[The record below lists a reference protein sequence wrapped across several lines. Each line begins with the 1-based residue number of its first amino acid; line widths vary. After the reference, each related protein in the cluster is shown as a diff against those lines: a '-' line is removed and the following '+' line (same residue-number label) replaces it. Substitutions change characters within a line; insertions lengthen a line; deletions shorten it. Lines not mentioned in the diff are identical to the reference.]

1 MHFFMLFNS
10 LEFPL
15 FLILVLILFH
25 LVKHNLFRQY
35 LLLGA
40 SLFFYGYWKWTY
52 LVLLMAS
59 SSIDYWAA
67 IQIEQQDDPQR
78 KRFFLLLSLA
88 GNLSILLFFKYGWF
102 IGESFFISTA
112 NIPSWLHVVLPVG
125 ISFYTFQ
132 AMGYVVDVYRK
143 RLPAEK
149 SYASFL
155 LFITY
160 FPQLVAGPIERAPHL
175 LKQLKDFQQDICIK
189 WMPGLW
195 LVASG
200 FAKKLL
206 LADRLGVYVDSAFN
220 HPNDTTAPQLLM
232 AIFFFAFQIYGDFS
246 GYTDIARG
254 ISLFFGVDLMKNF
267 NRPYLART
275 LADFWRRWHIS
286 LSGWFRDYVYYP
298 LGGSREGKWKMY
310 SNLLIVFALSGL
322 WHGANWTFL
331 LWGLWHGFG
340 LVAERMIVGAKPKK
354 HPGRLYYLTT
364 LLFVFTGWFLF
375 RVNSW
380 ADILIFKQT
389 LTGISSWTMAN
400 FNLFHSNSE
409 LFLSLACIAL
419 LWIWEAIEIKQ
430 LFSEKKVSVDIQT
443 LLLVATLF
451 VVLWFGHFKGQDFI
465 YFQF

>member
-1 MHFFMLFNS
+1 MLFNS

-15 FLILVLILFH
+15 FLALVVMLFH

-40 SLFFYGYWKWTY
+40 SLFFYGYWKWSY
-52 LVLLMAS
+52 LVLLMIS

-67 IQIEQQDDPQR
+67 IQIGRHEDQQK
-78 KRFFLLLSLA
+78 KRLYLFVSLA
-88 GNLSILLFFKYGWF
+88 GNLSILLFFKYGKF
-102 IGESFFISTA
+102 LGESFFVA
-112 NIPSWLHVVLPVG
+112 EGQIPDWLNVLLPVG

-132 AMGYVVDVYRK
+132 AMGYVVDVYRN

-155 LFITY
+155 LFITF

-175 LKQLKDFQQDICIK
+175 LKQLKDFKQNIDVK

-206 LADRLGVYVDSAFN
+206 LADRLGVYVDAAFN
-220 HPNDTTAPQLLM
+220 HSGESTAPQLLM
-232 AIFFFAFQIYGDFS
+232 ATFFFAFQIYCDFS

-298 LGGSREGKWKMY
+298 LGGNREGKWKMHC
-310 SNLLIVFALSGL
+310 NLLIVFALSGL

-331 LWGLWHGFG
+331 IWGLWHGFG
-340 LVAERMIVGAKPKK
+340 LVAERMVTGNKPEK
-354 HPGRLYYLTT
+354 HPGFIHYFTT
-364 LLFVFTGWFLF
+364 MIWVFTGWFFF

-389 LTGISSWTMAN
+389 LTESSSWTMAD

-409 LFLSLACIAL
+409 LLLSFAGIGL
-419 LWIWEAIEIKQ
+419 LWVIEALQNKES
-430 LFSEKKVSVDIQT
+430 LSGRTVSLNLQT
-443 LLLVATLF
+443 ILLAAALF

>member
-1 MHFFMLFNS
+1 MLFNS

-15 FLILVLILFH
+15 FLALVVMLFH

-40 SLFFYGYWKWTY
+40 SLFFYGYWKWSY
-52 LVLLMAS
+52 LALLLIS

-67 IQIEQQDDPQR
+67 IQIRRHEDQQK
-78 KRFFLLLSLA
+78 KRLFLFLSLA
-88 GNLSILLFFKYGWF
+88 GNLSILLFFKYGKF
-102 IGESFFISTA
+102 LGESFFVSEEQ
-112 NIPSWLHVVLPVG
+112 IPDWLNVLLPVG

-132 AMGYVVDVYRK
+132 AMGYVVDVYRN

-155 LFITY
+155 LFITF

-175 LKQLKDFQQDICIK
+175 LKQLKDFTHDIDVK

-195 LVASG
+195 LVAAG

-206 LADRLGVYVDSAFN
+206 LADRLGVYVDAAFN
-220 HPNDTTAPQLLM
+220 HPGESTAPQLLM
-232 AIFFFAFQIYGDFS
+232 ATFFFAFQIYCDFS

-298 LGGSREGKWKMY
+298 LGGNREGKWKMHI
-310 SNLLIVFALSGL
+310 NLLIVFALSGL

-331 LWGLWHGFG
+331 IWGLWHGFG
-340 LVAERMIVGAKPKK
+340 LLAERMVTSTKPEK
-354 HPGRLYYLTT
+354 HPGFIHYLITVIW
-364 LLFVFTGWFLF
+364 VFTGWFFF

-389 LTGISSWTMAN
+389 LTESSSWTMAD

-409 LFLSLACIAL
+409 ILLSFAGIGL
-419 LWIWEAIEIKQ
+419 LWIMEALQNKES
-430 LFSEKKVSVDIQT
+430 LSGRTVSLNLQT
-443 LLLVATLF
+443 ILLAATLF

>member
-1 MHFFMLFNS
+1 MLFNS

-15 FLILVLILFH
+15 FLAMVVMLFH
-25 LVKHNLFRQY
+25 LVNNNLFRQY

-40 SLFFYGYWKWTY
+40 SLFFYGYWKWSY
-52 LVLLMAS
+52 LVLLLAS

-67 IQIEQQDDPQR
+67 IQIGQHEDQKK
-78 KRFFLLLSLA
+78 KRLFLLLSLA
-88 GNLSILLFFKYGWF
+88 GNLSILLFFKYGKF
-102 IGESFFISTA
+102 LGESFFA
-112 NIPSWLHVVLPVG
+112 DDENLPAWLNVVLPVG

-132 AMGYVVDVYRK
+132 AMGYVVDVYRN

-149 SYASFL
+149 SYSSFL
-155 LFITY
+155 LFITF

-175 LKQLKDFQQDICIK
+175 LKQLKDFKHDIDVK

-195 LVASG
+195 LMASG

-206 LADRLGVYVDSAFN
+206 LADRLGVFVDAAFN
-220 HPNDTTAPQLLM
+220 HPGEATAPQLLV
-232 AIFFFAFQIYGDFS
+232 ATFFFGFQIYCDFS

-267 NRPYLART
+267 NRPYLSRT

-298 LGGSREGKWKMY
+298 LGGNREGKWKMHF
-310 SNLLIVFALSGL
+310 NLLTVFALSGL

-331 LWGLWHGFG
+331 IWGLWHGFG
-340 LVAERMIVGAKPKK
+340 LVAERIFTGPKPEKN
-354 HPGRLYYLTT
+354 PGIFHFAIT
-364 LLFVFTGWFLF
+364 LMWVFTGWFFF

-380 ADILIFKQT
+380 SDILFFKQAVSSASFWT
-389 LTGISSWTMAN
+389 LSD

-409 LFLSLACIAL
+409 LLLSVAGICL
-419 LWIWEAIEIKQ
+419 LWFWEAIQNKEW
-430 LFSEKKVSVDIQT
+430 LSGRTLSMNLQT
-443 LLLVATLF
+443 LFLIATLF
-451 VVLWFGHFKGQDFI
+451 TVLWFGHFKGQDFI

>member
-1 MHFFMLFNS
+1 MLFNS

-15 FLILVLILFH
+15 FLALVVLLFH
-25 LVKHNLFRQY
+25 AVKNNLFRQY

-40 SLFFYGYWKWTY
+40 SLFFYGYWKWSC
-52 LVLLMAS
+52 LILLMAS

-67 IQIEQQDDPQR
+67 IQIGRHEDQQR
-78 KRFFLLLSLA
+78 KRLFLFLSLV
-88 GNLSILLFFKYGWF
+88 GNLSILLFFKYGKF
-102 IGESFFISTA
+102 LGESFFVSDEQ
-112 NIPSWLHVVLPVG
+112 IPDWLNVLLPVG

-132 AMGYVVDVYRK
+132 AMGYVVDVYRN

-149 SYASFL
+149 SYTSFL
-155 LFITY
+155 LFITF

-175 LKQLKDFQQDICIK
+175 LKQLKDFKDEIDVR
-189 WMPGLW
+189 WLPGLW

-206 LADRLGVYVDSAFN
+206 LADRLGVYVDAAFN
-220 HPNDTTAPQLLM
+220 HPSETTAPQLLM
-232 AIFFFAFQIYGDFS
+232 ATFFFAFQIYCDFS

-298 LGGSREGKWKMY
+298 LGGNREGKWKMHF
-310 SNLLIVFALSGL
+310 NLLIVFALSGL

-331 LWGLWHGFG
+331 IWGIWHGFG
-340 LVAERMIVGAKPKK
+340 LVAERIATSSKPER
-354 HPGRLYYLTT
+354 HPGIVHYGIT
-364 LLFVFTGWFLF
+364 LLWVFTGWFFF

-380 ADILIFKQT
+380 SDILLFKQT
-389 LTGISSWTMAN
+389 VSNTSLWTMAG

-409 LFLSLACIAL
+409 LLLSVTGIGFLCL
-419 LWIWEAIEIKQ
+419 WEAMENKEW
-430 LFSEKKVSVDIQT
+430 LSGRTVSMNVQT
-443 LLLVATLF
+443 VLLVASLF

>member
-1 MHFFMLFNS
+1 MLFNS

-15 FLILVLILFH
+15 FLALVVMLFH

-40 SLFFYGYWKWTY
+40 SLFFYGYWKWSY
-52 LVLLMAS
+52 LALLLIS

-67 IQIEQQDDPQR
+67 IQIGRHEDQQK
-78 KRFFLLLSLA
+78 KRLFLFLSLA
-88 GNLSILLFFKYGWF
+88 GNLSILLFFKYGKF
-102 IGESFFISTA
+102 LGESFFVSEEQ
-112 NIPSWLHVVLPVG
+112 IPDWLNVLLPVG

-155 LFITY
+155 LFITF

-175 LKQLKDFQQDICIK
+175 LKQLKDFTHDIDVK

-195 LVASG
+195 LVAAG

-206 LADRLGVYVDSAFN
+206 LADRLGVYVDAAFN
-220 HPNDTTAPQLLM
+220 HPGESTAPQLLM
-232 AIFFFAFQIYGDFS
+232 ATFFFAFQIYCDFS

-298 LGGSREGKWKMY
+298 LGGNREGKWKMHF
-310 SNLLIVFALSGL
+310 NLLIVFALSGL

-331 LWGLWHGFG
+331 IWGLWHGFG
-340 LVAERMIVGAKPKK
+340 LVAERLVTGNKPEK
-354 HPGRLYYLTT
+354 HPGFIHYLITMT
-364 LLFVFTGWFLF
+364 WVFTGWFFF

-380 ADILIFKQT
+380 ADVLIFKQT
-389 LTGISSWTMAN
+389 LTESSSWTMAD

-409 LFLSLACIAL
+409 ILLSFAGIGL
-419 LWIWEAIEIKQ
+419 LWVMEALQNKESI
-430 LFSEKKVSVDIQT
+430 SVRTVSLYLQT
-443 LLLVATLF
+443 ILLAATLF